1 MFNEINGIRWDEFE
15 IYSFSLVTACRER
28 ERMEW
33 DDEEGVGSDLV
44 VWVIIVLFVGTRVCL
59 LLVFQ
64 FFFFNQVVWYIFV
77 FIDKINDIHL
87 FKLIKYIVQIQI

>member
-1 MFNEINGIRWDEFE
+1 MGFVEMKFE

-28 ERMEW
+28 ERGIEW

-64 FFFFNQVVWYIFV
+64 F
-77 FIDKINDIHL
+77 L
-87 FKLIKYIVQIQI
+87 F